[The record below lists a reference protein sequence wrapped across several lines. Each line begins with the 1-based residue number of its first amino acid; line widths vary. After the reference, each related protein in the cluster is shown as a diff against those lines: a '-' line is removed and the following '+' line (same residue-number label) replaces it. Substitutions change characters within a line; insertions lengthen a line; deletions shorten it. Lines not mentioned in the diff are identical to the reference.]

1 MSNDKKTS
9 TTNVAQKV
17 EINSTG
23 NGATFVQNGVITNIF
38 NSGKVDTSVDGKT
51 PQTITV
57 KPNTEQQPPKID
69 WPNVLPDAQAV
80 EVKKILENKKPLD
93 LHTAVGIPMVDIEN
107 REKLKQG
114 NKPEVKKPEVNNPA
128 NNPTSPQENN
138 KKPVATVGL
147 DSFSKTEQQA
157 LAYKTGDVDPDSSN
171 LKQKV
176 SAELQN
182 DGVVKNVGGKP
193 RINIEALKKYNPN
206 ILDKTDGKTLSSLD
220 QDTRE
225 YIQTILGVKPDGVV
239 GPITLGTAQK
249 KGILNVDGTVNAEK
263 LKEAT
268 INAEHLK
275 AEEKKYW
282 NNTIQGN
289 IAQENASKKSHG
301 KTSDPD
307 LELRRFFNE
316 TFELNVESIDPSGA
330 VVPMSG
336 GNGKSPSKNPS
347 RR

>member
-1 MSNDKKTS
+1 MSNDKN
-9 TTNVAQKV
+9 TTIIEQKANVINNYINNGGKV
-17 EINSTG
+17 EVESKS
-23 NGATFVQNGVITNIF
+23 
-38 NSGKVDTSVDGKT
+38 SGDKN

-57 KPNTEQQPPKID
+57 KPNQEQRQPIKWQD
-69 WPNVLPDAQAV
+69 VLPAPQEE

-107 REKLKQG
+107 RERFKQ
-114 NKPEVKKPEVNNPA
+114 NKSA
-128 NNPTSPQENN
+128 QIENQDNHPNSKDSN
-138 KKPVATVGL
+138 KKPTATTVGL
-147 DSFSKTEQQA
+147 KTFTGTELQA
-157 LAYKTGDVDPDSSN
+157 LAYKTEDVDPDSSN

-182 DGVVKNVGGKP
+182 DGVAKNVGGKT

-289 IAQENASKKSHG
+289 IAQENASKESHG
-301 KTSDPD
+301 KTSD
-307 LELRRFFNE
+307 LELSRFLEQTFFGEN
-316 TFELNVESIDPSGA
+316 FELNGVSITPDGA
-330 VVPMSG
+330 IVPTIA
-336 GNGKSPSKNPS
+336 GNTKQSPNKA
-347 RR
+347 R